1 VAAAEGVDL
10 PADLP
15 DKALGMADAL
25 NPNNYSSLHHDLDHG
40 RRMELDA
47 LLGAV
52 VRRGERHGV
61 DVPTSKAVYG
71 VLEPWAARV

>member
-1 VAAAEGVDL
+1 MAAAEGVEL

-15 DKALGMADAL
+15 ETTLGMADAID
-25 NPNNYSSLHHDLDHG
+25 PNSYSSLHYDLVHG

-47 LLGAV
+47 LLGEV
-52 VRRGERHGV
+52 LRRGEARGV
-61 DVPTSKAVYG
+61 DVPTTRAIYG